1 MKKFSNAVLTV
12 MATCLLMAC
21 EKELATESGNQ
32 TASTANSELTITT
45 RAASDGTEVSLPVT
59 LYVMD
64 NNGICVKKETL
75 TSTAEGISMELPA
88 GKYHVYAIGGAKED
102 DYILP
107 ATENATAQSEI
118 ALKSSAKHDD
128 LMTASGNITLKKNQE
143 NQLTLD
149 MSRKVMKIN
158 MLTINDVPADISAV
172 SITLQP
178 LYKALLLDGSYGTAT
193 TGETINL
200 TKQTDGTTW
209 RNTEALYMFPQ
220 AGSATI
226 KVSLT
231 KNGQSQAYT
240 YVCTESL
247 AANHEYNIEA
257 TYVNNQNITMQGS
270 INGVAW
276 GNNIS
281 ISFNFGNDGDENGDD
296 ENNNNDP
303 NTSTETAP
311 TVNTM
316 YKDCFVMSVT
326 DDGDD
331 KVAILLHKKAVDIVG
346 GNKTEAQILSEI
358 DAALPSFSNTNGNG
372 IAGWRIPTRKELEN
386 FNPSDFNTAI
396 SNDSQAIQI
405 KPMSEGYFYKDGETL
420 DVFKYMGT
428 IRFNQGCIAGL
439 KFRPVTTIRFSK

>member
-1 MKKFSNAVLTV
+1 MKKFINTTLAVMVVYLLT
-12 MATCLLMAC
+12 AC
-21 EKELATESGNQ
+21 EKELATESSNQ

-45 RAASDGTEVSLPVT
+45 RAASGETEVSLPVT

-75 TSTAEGISMELPA
+75 TSTTDGISMELPA
-88 GKYHVYAIGGAKED
+88 GKYHVYAIGGAKEN

-128 LMTASGNITLKKNQE
+128 LMTASSDITLKKNQE
-143 NQLTLD
+143 NQLTLG

-158 MLTINDVPADISAV
+158 MLTINGVPADISAV

-209 RNTEALYMFPQ
+209 KSAEVLYMFPQ
-220 AGSATI
+220 AGSAII

-231 KNGQSQAYT
+231 KNGQSQTYT
-240 YVCTESL
+240 YTCTEAL
-247 AANHEYNIEA
+247 TANHEYNIEA
-257 TYVNNQNITMQGS
+257 TYVDNQNITMQGS

-276 GNNIS
+276 GTNIN
-281 ISFNFGNDGDENGDD
+281 ISFNFGNEGNEDD
-296 ENNNNDP
+296 DNSGNDTP
-303 NTSTETAP
+303 TEPAP

-316 YKDCFVMSVT
+316 YKDCFVMSVA

-346 GNKTEAQILSEI
+346 GNKTESQILSEI

-372 IAGWRIPTRKELEN
+372 ITGWRIPTREELEN

-396 SNDSQAIQI
+396 SNDSQAMQI
-405 KPMSEGYFYKDGETL
+405 KP
-420 DVFKYMGT
+420 
-428 IRFNQGCIAGL
+428 
-439 KFRPVTTIRFSK
+439 

>member
-1 MKKFSNAVLTV
+1 MKKIINTVLAVMV
-12 MATCLLMAC
+12 ICLLMAC

-64 NNGICVKKETL
+64 SNGICVKKETL

-118 ALKSSAKHDD
+118 ALKSSAKHND

-158 MLTINDVPADISAV
+158 MLAINDVPADISAV
-172 SITLQP
+172 SIALQP

-209 RNTEALYMFPQ
+209 KNTEALYMFPQ

-276 GNNIS
+276 GTNIN
-281 ISFNFGNDGDENGDD
+281 ISFNFGNDGDENSDD
-296 ENNNNDP
+296 ENENV
-303 NTSTETAP
+303 STDEAP

-316 YKDCFVMSVT
+316 YKDCYVISVI
-326 DDGDD
+326 DEGDG
-331 KVAILLHKKAVDIVG
+331 KVVTLLHKNNVDIKG
-346 GNKTEAQILSEI
+346 EGKTEEQI
-358 DAALPSFSNTNGNG
+358 
-372 IAGWRIPTRKELEN
+372 R
-386 FNPSDFNTAI
+386 TAI
-396 SNDSQAIQI
+396 STALPTFDINDITGWKIPTEADLKGFSWYDFNAAALKLQGANTITSDGCYYQ
-405 KPMSEGYFYKDGETL
+405 DGESLKVYKASTG
-420 DVFKYMGT
+420 GT
-428 IRFNQGCIAGL
+428 FTFDYELSRGL

>member
-1 MKKFSNAVLTV
+1 MKTISNAVLTV
-12 MATCLLMAC
+12 MAICLLMAC
-21 EKELATESGNQ
+21 EKELATESGDQ

-88 GKYHVYAIGGAKED
+88 GKYHVYAIGGAKEN

-118 ALKSSAKHDD
+118 ALKSSAKHGD

-209 RNTEALYMFPQ
+209 KNTEALYMFPQ

-231 KNGQSQAYT
+231 KSGQSQAYT

-276 GNNIS
+276 GNYIN
-281 ISFNFGNDGDENGDD
+281 ISFNFGNEGNEDDDNNG
-296 ENNNNDP
+296 NDTP
-303 NTSTETAP
+303 TEPAP

-316 YKDCFVMSVT
+316 YKDCFVMSVA
-326 DDGDD
+326 DDDNG
-331 KVAILLHKKAVDIVG
+331 KVVTLLSKKAVEIIGDGKTQEQIVADI
-346 GNKTEAQILSEI
+346 TQPFPLSI
-358 DAALPSFSNTNGNG
+358 
-372 IAGWRIPTRKELEN
+372 
-386 FNPSDFNTAI
+386 
-396 SNDSQAIQI
+396 
-405 KPMSEGYFYKDGETL
+405 
-420 DVFKYMGT
+420 
-428 IRFNQGCIAGL
+428 
-439 KFRPVTTIRFSK
+439 

>member
-1 MKKFSNAVLTV
+1 
-12 MATCLLMAC
+12 MAC
-21 EKELATESGNQ
+21 EKELATESGDQ

-88 GKYHVYAIGGAKED
+88 GKYHVYAIGGAKEN

-118 ALKSSAKHDD
+118 ALKSSAKHGD

-193 TGETINL
+193 TSETINL

-209 RNTEALYMFPQ
+209 KNTEALYMFPQ

-276 GNNIS
+276 GNNIN
-281 ISFNFGNDGDENGDD
+281 ISFNFGNEGNEDDDNNG
-296 ENNNNDP
+296 NDTP
-303 NTSTETAP
+303 TEPAP

-316 YKDCFVMSVT
+316 YKDCFVMSVA
-326 DDGDD
+326 DDDNG
-331 KVAILLHKKAVDIVG
+331 KVVTLLSKKAVEIIGDGKTQEQIVADI
-346 GNKTEAQILSEI
+346 NT
-358 DAALPSFSNTNGNG
+358 ALPSFNING
-372 IAGWRIPTRKELEN
+372 IIGWRIPTQEDLN
-386 FNPSDFNTAI
+386 GFLPYYFN
-396 SNDSQAIQI
+396 QAIGSDTEATLY
-405 KPMSEGYFYKDGETL
+405 KSSDGYYYKDGETL
-420 DVFKYMGT
+420 KVYKYNGT
-428 IRFNQGCIAGL
+428 IMYNQIL
-439 KFRPVTTIRFSK
+439 KTGSMFRPVTTIRFSK

>member
-1 MKKFSNAVLTV
+1 MKTISNAALAV

-88 GKYHVYAIGGAKED
+88 GKYHVYAIGGAKEN

-209 RNTEALYMFPQ
+209 KNTEALYMFPQ

-231 KNGQSQAYT
+231 KNGQSQTYT
-240 YVCTESL
+240 YTCTEAL

-257 TYVNNQNITMQGS
+257 TYVDNQNITMQGS

-276 GNNIS
+276 GTNIN
-281 ISFNFGNDGDENGDD
+281 ISFNFGNEGNEDDDNNG
-296 ENNNNDP
+296 NDTP
-303 NTSTETAP
+303 TEPAP

-316 YKDCFVMSVT
+316 YKDCFVMSVA
-326 DDGDD
+326 DDDNG
-331 KVAILLHKKAVDIVG
+331 KVVTLLHKKAVELTG
-346 GNKTEAQILSEI
+346 ANKTEAQVLSEI
-358 DAALPSFSNTNGNG
+358 DAVLPNFSING
-372 IAGWRIPTRKELEN
+372 ITEWRVPTKD
-386 FNPSDFNTAI
+386 DFNGFYPSYFNNAVK
-396 SNDSQAIQI
+396 NDSEATPYQQSYGYYYKEGANL
-405 KPMSEGYFYKDGETL
+405 KVYKAGTGMSYGMEFQY
-420 DVFKYMGT
+420 
-428 IRFNQGCIAGL
+428 GL
-439 KFRPVTTIRFSK
+439 MFRPVTTIRFSK

>member
-1 MKKFSNAVLTV
+1 MKTISNAVLTV

-88 GKYHVYAIGGAKED
+88 GKYHVYAIGGAKEN

-118 ALKSSAKHDD
+118 ALKSSAKHGD

-209 RNTEALYMFPQ
+209 KNTEAMYMFPQ

-276 GNNIS
+276 GTNIN
-281 ISFNFGNDGDENGDD
+281 ISFNFGNEGNEDDDNNG
-296 ENNNNDP
+296 NDTP
-303 NTSTETAP
+303 TEPAP

-316 YKDCFVMSVT
+316 YKDCFVMSVA
-326 DDGDD
+326 DDDNG
-331 KVAILLHKKAVDIVG
+331 KVVTLLSKKAVEIIGDGKTQEQIVADI
-346 GNKTEAQILSEI
+346 NT
-358 DAALPSFSNTNGNG
+358 ALPSFNING
-372 IAGWRIPTRKELEN
+372 IIGWRIPTQEDLN
-386 FNPSDFNTAI
+386 GFLPYYFN
-396 SNDSQAIQI
+396 QAIGSDTEATLY
-405 KPMSEGYFYKDGETL
+405 KSSDGYYYKDGETL
-420 DVFKYMGT
+420 KVYKYNGT
-428 IRFNQGCIAGL
+428 IMYNQIL
-439 KFRPVTTIRFSK
+439 KTGSMFRPVTTIRFSK

>member
-1 MKKFSNAVLTV
+1 MRKIINAALAV
-12 MATCLLMAC
+12 MATCLLTAC

-45 RAASDGTEVSLPVT
+45 RAASGETEVSLPVT

-75 TSTAEGISMELPA
+75 TSTTEGISMELPA
-88 GKYHVYAIGGAKED
+88 GKYHVYAIGGAKEN

-128 LMTASGNITLKKNQE
+128 LMTASSDITLKKNQE
-143 NQLTLD
+143 NQLTLG

-158 MLTINDVPADISAV
+158 MLTINGVPADISAV

-209 RNTEALYMFPQ
+209 KSAEVLYMFPQ
-220 AGSATI
+220 AGSAII

-231 KNGQSQAYT
+231 KNGQSQTYT
-240 YVCTESL
+240 YTCTEAL
-247 AANHEYNIEA
+247 TANHEYNIEA
-257 TYVNNQNITMQGS
+257 TYVDNQNITMQGS

-276 GNNIS
+276 GTNINIS
-281 ISFNFGNDGDENGDD
+281 FEFGNNGNGDD
-296 ENNNNDP
+296 DDNEDP
-303 NTSTETAP
+303 TEPAP
-311 TVNTM
+311 IVKTM
-316 YKDCFVMSVT
+316 YKDCFVMSVA
-326 DDGDD
+326 DDDNG
-331 KVAILLHKKAVDIVG
+331 KIVTLLHKRAIELPSA
-346 GNKTEAQILSEI
+346 NKTEAQILSEI
-358 DAALPSFSNTNGNG
+358 DAALSSFNING
-372 IAGWRIPTRKELEN
+372 ITGWRIPTKADLANYIPSYFNSAIIGVDGAVAIENNEYYYYIESNGELKSIRGSSTT
-386 FNPSDFNTAI
+386 F
-396 SNDSQAIQI
+396 
-405 KPMSEGYFYKDGETL
+405 GYA
-420 DVFKYMGT
+420 
-428 IRFNQGCIAGL
+428 AGNM
-439 KFRPVTTIRFSK
+439 FRPVTTMRFSK

>member
-1 MKKFSNAVLTV
+1 MKKIINAVLTV
-12 MATCLLMAC
+12 MAICLLTAC

-45 RAASDGTEVSLPVT
+45 RAASGETEVSLPVT

-75 TSTAEGISMELPA
+75 TSTTEGISMELPA
-88 GKYHVYAIGGAKED
+88 GKYHVYAIGGAKEN

-128 LMTASGNITLKKNQE
+128 LMTASSDITLKKNQE

-158 MLTINDVPADISAV
+158 MLTINGVPADISAV

-209 RNTEALYMFPQ
+209 KSAEVLYMFPQ
-220 AGSATI
+220 AGSAII

-231 KNGQSQAYT
+231 KNGQSQTYT
-240 YVCTESL
+240 YTCTEAL
-247 AANHEYNIEA
+247 TANHEYNIEA
-257 TYVNNQNITMQGS
+257 TYVDNQNITMQGS

-276 GNNIS
+276 GTNINIS
-281 ISFNFGNDGDENGDD
+281 FEFGNNGNGDD
-296 ENNNNDP
+296 DDNE
-303 NTSTETAP
+303 AP
-311 TVNTM
+311 TEPAPTANTM
-316 YKDCFVMSVT
+316 YKDCYVMSVA
-326 DDGDD
+326 DDDNG
-331 KVAILLHKKAVDIVG
+331 KIVTLLHKKAVELPG
-346 GNKTEAQILSEI
+346 TNKTEAQVLAEI
-358 DAALPSFSNTNGNG
+358 DVVLPSFSING
-372 IAGWRIPTRKELEN
+372 ITGWRIPTKD
-386 FNPSDFNTAI
+386 DFNGFYPNYFNNAVK
-396 SNDSQAIQI
+396 NDSEATPYQQSYGYYYKEGANL
-405 KPMSEGYFYKDGETL
+405 KVYKAGSGMSYGMEFQY
-420 DVFKYMGT
+420 
-428 IRFNQGCIAGL
+428 GL
-439 KFRPVTTIRFSK
+439 MFRPVTTIRFSNKN